1 MKILTVALMFSRPLF
16 GGENDFQIVLKEAFP
31 DLRTRRLTRR
41 QWGMIRRMMGKPRRC
56 SQVGGCGDH
65 GARAGCSRT
74 LAMVCELPAEFGEEK
89 WL

>member
-1 MKILTVALMFSRPLF
+1 MTFASRAMVQEGCSTPQPCLRPLF

-56 SQVGGCGDH
+56 SQVGVGLVAVGLELG
-65 GARAGCSRT
+65 GAGLNS
-74 LAMVCELPAEFGEEK
+74 
-89 WL
+89 